1 MSHLTRGAWIEIPQ
15 TVRLHLIP
23 MRRTSHEV
31 RGLKYIS
38 LWQSQGRHAGR
49 TSHEVRGLKSR
60 IVENVRLLKRRTS
73 HEVYGRSFGVSMNQF
88 RDLHLKSHLT
98 IAFLFTYNNKK
109 GREW

>member
-1 MSHLTRGAWIEIPQ
+1 MSHLTRGIWIEIP
-15 TVRLHLIP
+15 LDSIAGI
-23 MRRTSHEV
+23 E
-31 RGLKYIS
+31 S
-38 LWQSQGRHAGR
+38 LG
-49 TSHEVRGLKSR
+49 
-60 IVENVRLLKRRTS
+60 RTS

>member
-1 MSHLTRGAWIEIPQ
+1 MISERGRGEIP
-15 TVRLHLIP
+15 
-23 MRRTSHEV
+23 
-31 RGLKYIS
+31 
-38 LWQSQGRHAGR
+38 A
-49 TSHEVRGLKSR
+49 
-60 IVENVRLLKRRTS
+60 RRTS

>member
-1 MSHLTRGAWIEIPQ
+1 MCRTSHEVRGLKSFCFLFVSIHRMSHLTRGAWIEIY
-15 TVRLHLIP
+15 LL
-23 MRRTSHEV
+23 SE
-31 RGLKYIS
+31 
-38 LWQSQGRHAGR
+38 AGWR
-49 TSHEVRGLKSR
+49 VYG
-60 IVENVRLLKRRTS
+60 RTS

>member
-1 MSHLTRGAWIEIPQ
+1 MG
-15 TVRLHLIP
+15 
-23 MRRTSHEV
+23 
-31 RGLKYIS
+31 
-38 LWQSQGRHAGR
+38 
-49 TSHEVRGLKSR
+49 
-60 IVENVRLLKRRTS
+60 RTS

>member
-1 MSHLTRGAWIEIPQ
+1 MSHLTRGAWIEIY
-15 TVRLHLIP
+15 LL
-23 MRRTSHEV
+23 SE
-31 RGLKYIS
+31 
-38 LWQSQGRHAGR
+38 AGWR
-49 TSHEVRGLKSR
+49 VYG
-60 IVENVRLLKRRTS
+60 RTS